1 MIKSD
6 LCGKVKTENI
16 MQGVKCSW
24 MEELA
29 QGILVDRWWDTKRS
43 QLNRLW
49 CSWTK
54 WLLWQQNRTH
64 WERSQRSWMINHTA
78 CCTCICFSFSTS
90 SFQTGVRLLARCLLA
105 CFERWSLRMNFR
117 PQRGQPY
124 FFSPVC
130 VLLWRASSSERANCL
145 LQFSQSQTYGF
156 SPVCVLMWAFRWEL
170 L

>member
-1 MIKSD
+1 MAFKEK
-6 LCGKVKTENI
+6 GEGWNMVI
-16 MQGVKCSW
+16 MQGIKYSW
-24 MEELA
+24 MDELA
-29 QGILVDRWWDTKRS
+29 HTSWQVVGHKRS
-43 QLNRLW
+43 QLNRIW

-54 WLLWQQNRTH
+54 WLLWRQNITGTVGKVTKVVN
-64 WERSQRSWMINHTA
+64 NHAA

-90 SFQTGVRLLARCLLA
+90 SFHTGVRLLARCLLA

-156 SPVCVLMWAFRWEL
+156 SPVCVLMWAFKWEL